1 VEEANPPSTVEN
13 MVHHLIENIQIHIL
27 QRDMDTDTVMV
38 LMGMGMGMGTGMD
51 IMDMEV

>member
-27 QRDMDTDTVMV
+27 QRDMDTDTVM
-38 LMGMGMGMGTGMD
+38 LLMGMGMGTGMD